1 MRGRSRI
8 LACGRVAAKIA
19 AHAMLESEPRY
30 AAALTMPDTDLVFL
44 SVARQAQ
51 LIRSRSVSP
60 RELVAAYLERIE
72 RYDSV
77 LRAYITVCGEQALT
91 QAAQAER
98 DIAAGNYRGPLHG
111 IPFGVKDQLC
121 TRRIRTTVG
130 SKIMAD
136 HVPDY
141 DATVVE
147 RLQRAGAI
155 LIGKENLHEFGK
167 GGTNYFPYGQ
177 PRNPWDPVRNPGSS
191 SSGSGIAPAAGLCS
205 GSLGEDTGGS
215 VRGPAAACGVVG
227 LRPTFGRVSRHG
239 GIMYGWTADTIGPI
253 TRTVEDN
260 ALFLGAIAGHDENDA
275 LSSTRPVPDY
285 AASLKSGIRGLR
297 LAVVTETARIDG
309 IHPQVRAAFDAAL
322 VVFEKL
328 GAQVNEVSL
337 PWARHAIPLNMMTS
351 DADVASMYLP
361 LLRAR
366 WNDFDVGT
374 RTRMATAAL
383 VPAAIYS
390 RAMRARAVVRGQILN
405 ALKQHDA
412 LLCPTSLRPPA
423 VIDDAREKVE
433 SKADI
438 AQRLILRR
446 ITTHPFGTANVPTLA
461 VPMGFTNDR
470 LPLSLQIA
478 ARPFAEETA
487 YRIGHAYESATEW
500 HAQHP
505 DLERTLDMFQR
516 EAQRATA

>member
-1 MRGRSRI
+1 M
-8 LACGRVAAKIA
+8 A
-19 AHAMLESEPRY
+19 
-30 AAALTMPDTDLVFL
+30 DTDLAFL

-51 LIRSRSVSP
+51 LVRERVISP
-60 RELVAAYLERIE
+60 RELVALYLQRIE
-72 RYDSV
+72 RYDPV
-77 LRAYITVCGEQALT
+77 LRAYITVCAEQAL
-91 QAAQAER
+91 ADVAQAER
-98 DIAAGNYRGPLHG
+98 EIAAGGSRGPLHG

-121 TRRIRTTVG
+121 TRGIRTTVG

-141 DATVVE
+141 DATVVS
-147 RLQRAGAI
+147 RLKRAGAI

-167 GGTNYFPYGQ
+167 GGTNFFPHGQ
-177 PRNPWDPVRNPGSS
+177 PRNPWDLARNPGSS

-239 GIMYGWTADTIGPI
+239 GVMHGWTADTIGPV

-260 ALFLGAIAGHDENDA
+260 ALFLRAIAGPDDNDA

-285 AASLKSGIRGLR
+285 TAALDTGIRGLR
-297 LAVVTETARIDG
+297 LAVVTEMAYPEG
-309 IHPQVRAAFDAAL
+309 VHPEVRAAFEATL
-322 VVFEKL
+322 VVLREL
-328 GAQVNEVSL
+328 GAQVSEVSL
-337 PWARHAIPLNMMTS
+337 PWAKHAIPLNMMTS
-351 DADVASMYLP
+351 DADVASMFLP
-361 LLRAR
+361 LLRTR
-366 WNDFDVGT
+366 WSDFDVGT
-374 RTRMATAAL
+374 RTRMATAAM
-383 VPAAIYS
+383 VPAALYS
-390 RAMRARAVVRGQILN
+390 RAMRARAVVRGQILE
-405 ALKQHDA
+405 ALTRHDA

-423 VIDDAREKVE
+423 LIDDAREKVE

-461 VPMGFTNDR
+461 LPMGFTRDR

-478 ARPFAEETA
+478 ARPFAEETV
-487 YRIGHAYESATEW
+487 YRIGHAYERATQW
-500 HAQHP
+500 HTQHP
-505 DLERTLDMFQR
+505 DLDRTLKAFEARDQR
-516 EAQRATA
+516 ITA

>member
-1 MRGRSRI
+1 MASN
-8 LACGRVAAKIA
+8 
-19 AHAMLESEPRY
+19 
-30 AAALTMPDTDLVFL
+30 DLVFL
-44 SVARQAQ
+44 SVARQAE
-51 LIRSRSVSP
+51 LIRSRAVSP
-60 RELVAAYLERIE
+60 RELVAAYLARIE
-72 RYDSV
+72 RYDGV
-77 LRAYITVCGEQALT
+77 LRAYITVCAEQAMT
-91 QAAQAER
+91 EAVQAER

-121 TRRIRTTVG
+121 TRGIRTTVG

-141 DATVVE
+141 DATVVT
-147 RLQRAGAI
+147 RLIRAGAI

-177 PRNPWDPVRNPGSS
+177 PRNPWDPSRNPGSS

-239 GIMYGWTADTIGPI
+239 GMMYGWTADTIGPI

-275 LSSTRPVPDY
+275 LSSPRPVPDY
-285 AASLKSGIRGLR
+285 VSSLKNGIRGVR
-297 LAVVTETARIDG
+297 LAVVTEMARPEG
-309 IHPQVRAAFDAAL
+309 VHPEVRAAFETALAAL
-322 VVFEKL
+322 KEL
-328 GAQVNEVSL
+328 GAQVSEVTL

-351 DADVASMYLP
+351 DADVASMFLP

-366 WNDFDVGT
+366 WDDFDVGT

-390 RAMRARAVVRGQILN
+390 RAMRARAVVRGQILDT
-405 ALKQHDA
+405 LTQYDA

-423 VIDDAREKVE
+423 SIDDAREKVE
-433 SKADI
+433 SKDDV

-461 VPMGFTNDR
+461 VPMGFTSEG

-478 ARPFAEETA
+478 ARPFAEEA
-487 YRIGHAYESATEW
+487 VYRIGHAYERATQW

-505 DLERTLDMFQR
+505 DLERTLRAFQR
-516 EAQRATA
+516 GERMTA